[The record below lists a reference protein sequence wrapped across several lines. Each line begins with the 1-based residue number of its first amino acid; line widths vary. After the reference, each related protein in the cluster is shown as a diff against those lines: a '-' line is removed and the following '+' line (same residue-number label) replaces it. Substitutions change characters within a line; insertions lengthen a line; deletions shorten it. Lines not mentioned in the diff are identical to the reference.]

1 MANKGNLFLLIK
13 LLSKAEKRN
22 FKIYCFNKDKN
33 NNYLQLFEAYDKQ
46 SDLDENSIKQKFK
59 GKAFAQQLHVTK
71 NYLYHLILKSLRN
84 QYADLSKDTELQVLL
99 RNIEVLFFKGLYDH
113 CQSEI
118 QKAEKLAIQFEH
130 QIALLQVAGWKRKLH
145 LAHHG
150 ATRQKELDDLLKMEA
165 NIIQQISKQ
174 NQYWQLLVNV
184 FEYHKRGPELLALP
198 LIQSHQE
205 NDPLDSQTLHYHILY
220 TNYVING
227 QSQSGYDSLIK
238 LVELMEQH
246 PHRIKDDPSAF
257 ITVLNNLISYK
268 VRFKNPQ
275 EVIPLLEKVRSVPI
289 KYAVKNHKKHELKL
303 WLRTYNIELEMYR
316 DARDFEKSNFLIPKI
331 ETFIESNKKNI
342 PSEYLLLYWFQFA
355 NIYFLQKKHNLALK
369 WTNIIIENRYNGIR
383 KDLERY
389 TRLLNLMV
397 HFDLG
402 NIIVLRYGIES
413 CRRFFKKTSAI
424 QPFEN
429 SLLKFFA
436 KISNAPIADY
446 PVLFQQLKN
455 ELFHTD
461 QPLVN
466 DDILDYL
473 DFKWWIE
480 QHEKK

>member
-1 MANKGNLFLLIK
+1 M
-13 LLSKAEKRN
+13 
-22 FKIYCFNKDKN
+22 
-33 NNYLQLFEAYDKQ
+33 
-46 SDLDENSIKQKFK
+46 
-59 GKAFAQQLHVTK
+59 
-71 NYLYHLILKSLRN
+71 
-84 QYADLSKDTELQVLL
+84 
-99 RNIEVLFFKGLYDH
+99 
-113 CQSEI
+113 
-118 QKAEKLAIQFEH
+118 
-130 QIALLQVAGWKRKLH
+130 
-145 LAHHG
+145 
-150 ATRQKELDDLLKMEA
+150 
-165 NIIQQISKQ
+165 
-174 NQYWQLLVNV
+174 
-184 FEYHKRGPELLALP
+184 
-198 LIQSHQE
+198 
-205 NDPLDSQTLHYHILY
+205 
-220 TNYVING
+220 
-227 QSQSGYDSLIK
+227 
-238 LVELMEQH
+238 
-246 PHRIKDDPSAF
+246 
-257 ITVLNNLISYK
+257 
-268 VRFKNPQ
+268 
-275 EVIPLLEKVRSVPI
+275 
-289 KYAVKNHKKHELKL
+289 
-303 WLRTYNIELEMYR
+303 
-316 DARDFEKSNFLIPKI
+316 
-331 ETFIESNKKNI
+331 
-342 PSEYLLLYWFQFA
+342 YWFQFA